1 MRERMWIVFGIGFSL
16 LLMSGCGGGGG
27 GGGGGGVSDTTPPVV
42 SSFSVAPSLMQL
54 GGQATA
60 EAEVVDV
67 GSGVAN
73 VSLRVRYPNG
83 EEATYFL
90 QRASGDRFSV
100 SWDVPNITQVP
111 SSNTTVSIVLIA
123 VDRAGNRWEEFYLPA
138 PRLALAPPAP
148 PQEQ

>member
-1 MRERMWIVFGIGFSL
+1 MRERIWVAFGIGFSL
-16 LLMSGCGGGGG
+16 LLMSGCGGGT
-27 GGGGGGVSDTTPPVV
+27 SDTTPPTV
-42 SSFSVAPSLMQL
+42 SRFSVVPSLMQS
-54 GGQATA
+54 GGQASA

-111 SSNTTVSIVLIA
+111 SSDTTVSIVLTA
-123 VDRAGNRWEEFYLPA
+123 VDGAGNRRELAHTPA
-138 PRLALAPPAP
+138 PRLVLSPPSP
-148 PQEQ
+148 PPGME